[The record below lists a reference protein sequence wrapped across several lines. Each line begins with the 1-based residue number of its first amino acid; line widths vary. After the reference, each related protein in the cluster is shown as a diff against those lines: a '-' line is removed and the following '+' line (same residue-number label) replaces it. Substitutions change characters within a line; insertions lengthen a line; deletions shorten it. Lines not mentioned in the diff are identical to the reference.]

1 MNASHICFQDA
12 QKRLCSSHKKKD
24 NIQRKLKNDFRARVV
39 ASNHIIAD
47 IFGKDSGSI
56 YEKGLIDSITE
67 KEFDRSVMSLKAT
80 WDCLQPGF
88 HSWFVKFEAEL
99 FKRHL
104 IACATKLARIDKH
117 YCTNQVEHFFNL
129 G

>member
-1 MNASHICFQDA
+1 MLKNGFA
-12 QKRLCSSHKKKD
+12 QAIKKD

-67 KEFDRSVMSLKAT
+67 QEFDRC
-80 WDCLQPGF
+80 DE
-88 HSWFVKFEAEL
+88 FEGNLEL
-99 FKRHL
+99 SS
-104 IACATKLARIDKH
+104 ARVPFMVCEVWGWIVQNTYNCMCNKISPYWQTLLH
-117 YCTNQVEHFFNL
+117 QSSIEHFFNN
-129 G
+129 

>member
-1 MNASHICFQDA
+1 MLKNRFA
-12 QKRLCSSHKKKD
+12 QAIKKD

-67 KEFDRSVMSLKAT
+67 QEFDRC
-80 WDCLQPGF
+80 DE
-88 HSWFVKFEAEL
+88 FEGNLEL
-99 FKRHL
+99 SS
-104 IACATKLARIDKH
+104 ARVPFMV
-117 YCTNQVEHFFNL
+117 CEV
-129 G
+129 